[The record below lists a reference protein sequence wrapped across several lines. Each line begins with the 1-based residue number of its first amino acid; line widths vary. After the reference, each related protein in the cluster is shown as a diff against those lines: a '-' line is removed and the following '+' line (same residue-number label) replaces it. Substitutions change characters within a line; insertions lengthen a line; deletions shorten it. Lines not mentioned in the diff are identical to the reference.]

1 MEDNQIIQLF
11 WDRDPRAVEAAAAQ
25 YGGYCTAV
33 ARNILG
39 SAEDAEECV
48 NDAWLAVWNAIPPH
62 RPAML
67 SAFLGKLTRNI
78 ALNRLKRDRA
88 DKRGGGDAGVALDEL
103 AEVISDRSTV
113 EAELDRRALLAAID
127 AWLGGLPP
135 KKRGIFVCRYWY
147 FDTVNDIAAR
157 YGMRENHVSVT
168 LNRLRADLCKYLR
181 ERGFEE

>member
-1 MEDNQIIQLF
+1 MEDSQIVQLF

-48 NDAWLAVWNAIPPH
+48 NDAWLAAWNSIPPH
-62 RPAML
+62 RPVLL
-67 SAFLGKLTRNI
+67 STFLGKLTRNI

-88 DKRGGGDAGVALDEL
+88 DKRGRGDASLALDEL
-103 AEVISDRSTV
+103 AEVVSDRDTV
-113 EAELDRRALLAAID
+113 ETELARRALLAAID
-127 AWLGGLPP
+127 AWLGGLPA
-135 KKRGIFVCRYWY
+135 KKRGLFVCRYWY
-147 FDTVNDIAAR
+147 FDTVADIAAR

-168 LNRLRADLCKYLR
+168 LNRLRADLRKYLR
-181 ERGFEE
+181 ERGFEG